1 MLNNDHRARQ
11 PRREGP
17 RTGPEPALRRDLW
30 SLPGA
35 WVSILSASTG
45 QHSPYPPDV
54 IEDMCRIASGFNLT
68 VTSRIADGQESTILS
83 YLDRGVQGLVIP
95 NLQTRAEAEAWVK
108 YSFYAPQGL
117 RSAASFRVSMFQTEQ
132 SRPQL
137 YAEIN
142 AATLIIPQIESITAV
157 ENLDEILSVEGIHY
171 FAAASRT
178 WPHRRSACP
187 ASRTTPKC
195 RRHTPV
201 PPRRFMPPA
210 SAGSMRSPRA
220 LSLFM
225 HTRAG
230 LGDLLRKHGREPQI
244 SYA

>member
-1 MLNNDHRARQ
+1 MLNNRIIERASQGEKALGLGLSQ
-11 PRREGP
+11 PSGELVELAGRMG
-17 RTGPEPALRRDLW
+17 LDF
-30 SLPGA
+30 
-35 WVSILSASTG
+35 VSFDG

-54 IEDMCRIASGFNLT
+54 IEDMCRIANGLNLT
-68 VTSRIADGQESTILS
+68 VTSRIADGEESTILS

-157 ENLDEILSVEGIHY
+157 ENLDEILAVEGIHY
-171 FAAASRT
+171 FAGGLQDMAQSLGLPGQPSHPQVQAAYARAT
-178 WPHRRSACP
+178 EKIHA
-187 ASRTTPKC
+187 
-195 RRHTPV
+195 
-201 PPRRFMPPA
+201 
-210 SAGSMRSPRA
+210 AGKHWFDEVTES

-230 LGDLLRKHGREPQI
+230 IGDLLRKHGREPQI
-244 SYA
+244 SYG